1 MYSSIYATIKS
12 YQEVQG
18 DMVERLEKHGLRDV
32 FEPIIEKYGNDMDV
46 FNAVLFY
53 LINAY
58 SRESLLHMAS
68 SDWSVIKEKA
78 AEDAGLKDYDD
89 VYIDCLHLKS
99 SEFVTSV
106 RMYLDKQKSKAF
118 KHLMMLNELYNQMLD
133 GAIENIQDKDGVV
146 DYDQKKRN
154 AEHADSLYIKIGE
167 WEQKLVV
174 QNENLNKVEDEMKNA
189 ERKFS
194 LRMEDVAH
202 EVRKNDHAGK

>member
-1 MYSSIYATIKS
+1 
-12 YQEVQG
+12 
-18 DMVERLEKHGLRDV
+18 
-32 FEPIIEKYGNDMDV
+32 
-46 FNAVLFY
+46 
-53 LINAY
+53 
-58 SRESLLHMAS
+58 
-68 SDWSVIKEKA
+68 
-78 AEDAGLKDYDD
+78 
-89 VYIDCLHLKS
+89 
-99 SEFVTSV
+99 
-106 RMYLDKQKSKAF
+106 
-118 KHLMMLNELYNQMLD
+118 MMLNELYNQMLD

-202 EVRKNDHAGK
+202 EVRKNDHAGT